1 MKWLKPTGFH
11 THTQKRCFA
20 FLSNGHF
27 GGKSFSRLLG
37 AKGRLAPG
45 PGAAPGQGGH
55 CNPMLGT
62 LLLPGPSCVT
72 AGRTGAQVVLP
83 RAVPSSVR
91 GVDSPVPHTVL
102 GS

>member
-1 MKWLKPTGFH
+1 
-11 THTQKRCFA
+11 
-20 FLSNGHF
+20 
-27 GGKSFSRLLG
+27 
-37 AKGRLAPG
+37 
-45 PGAAPGQGGH
+45 
-55 CNPMLGT
+55 MLGT